1 MEAVQEQGDNLHYVA
16 LAAFQQEQAAQTECC
31 CNLQEGPCCCGASD
45 MAGIT
50 ASLLGDLQVY
60 HLMQMVGGSAAAA
73 GAAEPNTTQWMR
85 AAITPQRVAEIRSAS
100 ADTIAGKHCWCMN
113 QSLLL
118 LQPQLLPLRIK
129 CSQYT
134 ERSTRQC

>member
-16 LAAFQQEQAAQTECC
+16 LAAFQQEQAALGECC

-60 HLMQMVGGSAAAA
+60 QLMQLVGGSAAAA

-85 AAITPQRVAEIRSAS
+85 AAITPERVQQIRSA
-100 ADTIAGKHCWCMN
+100 AAQDIAGELQQHAAAALAADNKQRMLQLAPN
-113 QSLLL
+113 QG
-118 LQPQLLPLRIK
+118 
-129 CSQYT
+129 
-134 ERSTRQC
+134 

>member
-16 LAAFQQEQAAQTECC
+16 LAAFQREEAAQGECTC
-31 CNLQEGPCCCGASD
+31 DLQEGPCCRGASD

-60 HLMQMVGGSAAAA
+60 QLMQLVGGSAAAA

-85 AAITPQRVAEIRSAS
+85 AAIKPERVSQIRSAS
-100 ADTIAGKHCWCMN
+100 AEDIAGEDVRP
-113 QSLLL
+113 LLL
-118 LQPQLLPLRIK
+118 LLLLLLLLTLAVI
-129 CSQYT
+129 
-134 ERSTRQC
+134 ST